1 MVKVS
6 SLKANQ
12 INKAA
17 LKKRAFFL
25 SSGRLKGSM
34 ALEGSLVLPLFLFF
48 MMTIL
53 LSLEVVR
60 FQSDMQEAMHQIGN
74 QYAFT
79 GYLVKYAN
87 EPLPDV
93 QKQIK
98 GYLESQQHP
107 YLCVAGG
114 EGGVQIQDL
123 STVNED
129 GRVEFTA
136 EYQLKPFIGWIPIGD
151 IVIKDHFFSHAFTG
165 YTGLE
170 MQGDRQQE
178 IYVYVTKTG
187 SKYHL
192 SYDCNYLKVQ
202 VQAVDYESVFSLRN
216 RSGEKYHAC
225 LRCKPQKDSVV
236 YITADG
242 NRYHGQSDCSSL
254 KRMVYMI
261 PLKEAGSYGACSK
274 CAG

>member
-1 MVKVS
+1 
-6 SLKANQ
+6 
-12 INKAA
+12 
-17 LKKRAFFL
+17 
-25 SSGRLKGSM
+25 M

-48 MMTIL
+48 IITVL
-53 LSLEVVR
+53 LSLEAVR
-60 FQSDMQEAMHQIGN
+60 FQSDVQEAMHQTGN
-74 QYAFT
+74 QYTFA
-79 GYLVKYAN
+79 GYLVKYAD

-93 QKQIK
+93 QSQIK
-98 GYLESQQHP
+98 DYLGSQLHP

-114 EGGVQIQDL
+114 ESGVQIQDL

-129 GRVEFTA
+129 GRVEFIA
-136 EYQLKPFIGWIPIGD
+136 EYQLKPFASWIPIGN
-151 IVIKDHFFSHAFTG
+151 IVIRDRFLGHAFTG

-170 MQGDRQQE
+170 TQGDRQQE
-178 IYVYVTKTG
+178 IYVYITKTG

-225 LRCKPQKDSVV
+225 LRCKPQKDGVV

-261 PLKEAGSYGACSK
+261 PLSEADGYGACSK